1 MTDLVHLSG
10 SYPYKREQID
20 AAFDGRITDLENG
33 KVDKVSGKG
42 LSENDFT
49 TTLKNKLDGIA
60 TAATAN
66 DTDANL
72 KNRANHTGA
81 QAISTIT
88 GLQTA
93 LDGKASSSHTHAQ
106 SDITGLVSAL
116 SDITN
121 RLDALEAWKADMPK
135 KSKRFTGTTDANGD
149 VTIDLTSG
157 GFTSAPSIGVTY
169 IFNNNNYGTHYNV
182 KALSSTSVQLRVMR
196 NKETS
201 VLLGGSID
209 PDEPLA
215 STAVTLI
222 ASEF

>member
-20 AAFDGRITDLENG
+20 AAFDGRITDLENV

-60 TAATAN
+60 AAATEN

-93 LDGKASSSHTHAQ
+93 LDGKASA
-106 SDITGLVSAL
+106 SDL
-116 SDITN
+116 STLAS
-121 RLDALEAWKADMPK
+121 RVTALENWKADMPK

-169 IFNNNNYGTHYNV
+169 VFNNNNYGTHYNV
-182 KALSSTSVQLRVMR
+182 KSLSSTSVQLRVMR

-215 STAVTLI
+215 STAVTII